1 MLTADLYWSFRSP
14 YSYLATRRIVAMEA
28 EYDLD
33 IKFRVVHP
41 LAIRMPEF
49 FERSNPLMQ
58 AYVAM
63 DTRRVAE
70 FLDIP
75 FSWPQPDPVVVDATR
90 RKFAVEQP
98 YIFWLSRLGVEAT
111 RQGRGLA
118 FANEV
123 SQVLWGG
130 QVNNW
135 HMGDHLA
142 SAASRAGLEFSKLEA
157 AIRLPGADHDS
168 EISDNHRAL
177 ANVGHWGVPTLVFQ
191 GELFFGQDRLE
202 FCLRRMK
209 QHGLAARNKY

>member
-28 EYDLD
+28 EYELS
-33 IKFRVVHP
+33 IKLRVVHP
-41 LAIRMPEF
+41 LAIRAPEF

-70 FLDIP
+70 YLNIP
-75 FSWPQPDPVVVDATR
+75 FMWPQPDPVVTDPTR

-130 QVNNW
+130 QVRNW
-135 HMGDHLA
+135 HLGEHLA
-142 SAASRAGLEFSKLEA
+142 GAASRAKLELSKLESQYLSAGRRPRFRDLRQSSCAYRRRTLGCADTGLSGRAILRAGSVGNLLAPHEA
-157 AIRLPGADHDS
+157 AGPA
-168 EISDNHRAL
+168 
-177 ANVGHWGVPTLVFQ
+177 P
-191 GELFFGQDRLE
+191 
-202 FCLRRMK
+202 
-209 QHGLAARNKY
+209 